1 MSGREILTVKNR
13 RRYRVD
19 ISRLVDEQE
28 ADRRRRGNGLAPNKT
43 RRDAFGSIVGRLHDG
58 GSRITTLPRNGVDTT
73 DLVNRF
79 TANHYETGPFPDIS
93 QVDVVRRELVARADL
108 PPVAYEHSGRMSRY
122 NMTPIGATTETDGVA
137 MGLYLERRKLLQSDP
152 QAKRSY
158 GVASYAPWIHPM
170 RSPLEQLASYDDS
183 AADLLDD
190 SARAAIE
197 RLQLEGFDVETA
209 GRAQRDLAFVPSGLS
224 PGMYCPSFSGGSTYH
239 SFDPLDTV
247 NFHTSREAST
257 AGAAAIPWL
266 PVGDGV
272 ASTFDLIAEP
282 KLFRIQFTWVS
293 VYLVIVLFAPPT
305 LVIEVNLG
313 SYSDRLPLG
322 FAYAADPEQSV
333 NDAVMS
339 RWIRES
345 NRYALALRQDLGRQ
359 VFSPYFIMIL
369 VGRVDGLWEAFSPAQ
384 NVGDL
389 AGILDVQR
397 GGFAS
402 RRDRHFIYRKTAIPG
417 GGTVDDVVAY
427 GSLGVSGEV
436 SPHSKGA
443 PTFSGGRPYAPW

>member
-1 MSGREILTVKNR
+1 MSEREILTVKNR

-19 ISRLVDEQE
+19 ISRLVDEQAE
-28 ADRRRRGNGLAPNKT
+28 IRRHSHGLAPNRA
-43 RRDAFGSIVGRLHDG
+43 RRDQFGSIVGRLHDG
-58 GSRITTLPRNGVDTT
+58 GSRITTLPRRGTDTS

-79 TANHYETGPFPDIS
+79 AANHYEAGPFPTIS
-93 QVDVVRRELVARADL
+93 QIDVVRRDLVARADL
-108 PPVAYEHSGRMSRY
+108 PAVAYEHSGRMSRY
-122 NMTPIGATTETDGVA
+122 NMTPIGATTEMDGVA
-137 MGLYLERRKLLQSDP
+137 MGLYLERRKVVSSEP
-152 QAKRSY
+152 QAKLSY

-170 RSPLEQLASYDDS
+170 RSPLEQLADYDDS
-183 AADLLDD
+183 AADLLDS
-190 SARAAIE
+190 SARARIE

-209 GRAQRDLAFVPSGLS
+209 GRAQRDLAFVPGGLS
-224 PGMYCPSFSGGSTYH
+224 PGMYCPSFSGGAVYH
-239 SFDPLDTV
+239 SFDPLDTT
-247 NFHTSREAST
+247 NFHCSTQAST
-257 AGAAAIPWL
+257 SGPAVVPWM

-293 VYLVIVLFAPPT
+293 VYIVIVLFAPPT

-345 NRYALALRQDLGRQ
+345 NRYALAINQDIGRQ

-369 VGRVDGLWEAFSPAQ
+369 VARVDGLWEFFSPQQ
-384 NVGDL
+384 NIGDL
-389 AGILDVQR
+389 AGILDLQR
-397 GGFAS
+397 GGFGA
-402 RRDRHFIYRKTAIPG
+402 RRDRHFVYRKTAIPG
-417 GGTVDDVVAY
+417 GATVDDVQGF
-427 GSLGVSGEV
+427 GSLHVPGEV
-436 SPHSKGA
+436 TGHTKGE
-443 PTFSGGRPYAPW
+443 PTFSGGRPYEPF